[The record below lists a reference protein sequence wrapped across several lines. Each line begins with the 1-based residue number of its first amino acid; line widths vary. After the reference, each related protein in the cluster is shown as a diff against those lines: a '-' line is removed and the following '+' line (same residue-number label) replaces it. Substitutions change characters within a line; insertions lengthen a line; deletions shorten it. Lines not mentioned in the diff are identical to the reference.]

1 MQYWNYEFA
10 TPKGATVRYHKCVND
25 HNKWGCPVPTY
36 KNLKLTKNTEQV
48 PV

>member
-10 TPKGATVRYHKCVND
+10 TQKGAAMRHHKCVND
-25 HNKWGCPVPTY
+25 HNKCGCPVPTY